1 MDTKKTVIVTGF
13 EPFGEHKVN
22 ASWIAV
28 QELEKLSLG
37 EDIHL
42 LVKEIPVEYKAV
54 SELLPSLWKQY
65 QPELVVHVGVSGMA
79 TSVTL
84 EQCGHNHGYN
94 RLDNCDF
101 CPNSQCCIDQ
111 GPDCIMSVI
120 DMEAVCEK
128 VNSSSMGVAF
138 SVSKDAGRYLCD
150 YTYYT
155 SLYLGNRRCAFVHVP
170 PLGKRH
176 SAEDLGRALQAVI
189 LEMVQRLE
197 DHMDHNQDQDRC
209 QLGH

>member
-22 ASWIAV
+22 ASWSAV
-28 QELEKLSLG
+28 QELEKLGLG

-65 QPELVVHVGVSGMA
+65 KPELVVHVGVSGMA

-94 RLDNCDF
+94 RLDNCNF
-101 CPNSQCCIDQ
+101 CPYSQCCIDQ

-120 DMEAVCEK
+120 DMDSVCK
-128 VNSSSMGVAF
+128 IVNTSRLGVAF

-176 SAEDLGRALQAVI
+176 TAGDLGRALQAAI
-189 LEMVQRLE
+189 LEMLKMLKDQRN
-197 DHMDHNQDQDRC
+197 HGQDGNHC
-209 QLGH
+209 